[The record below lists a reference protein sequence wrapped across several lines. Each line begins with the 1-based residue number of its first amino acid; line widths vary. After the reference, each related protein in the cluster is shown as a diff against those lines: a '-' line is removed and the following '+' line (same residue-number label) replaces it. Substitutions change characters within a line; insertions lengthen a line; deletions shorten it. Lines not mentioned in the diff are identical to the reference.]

1 MDTEQEL
8 RAIVKKKLMP
18 GVEIDMNT
26 KLADAGLDSLDVVE
40 IAFDVEDRFRIQ
52 LPPMAGQITD
62 VTFLDLYRLI
72 EEKLAAK
79 AAGAV

>member
-8 RAIVKKKLMP
+8 RAIVKKKLTP